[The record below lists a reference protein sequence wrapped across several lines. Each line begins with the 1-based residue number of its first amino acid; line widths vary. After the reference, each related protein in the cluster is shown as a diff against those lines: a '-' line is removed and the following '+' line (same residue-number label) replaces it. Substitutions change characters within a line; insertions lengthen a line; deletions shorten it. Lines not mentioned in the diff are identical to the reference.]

1 MTRMTDNDNDPK
13 TSEETPASA
22 GESTGPDQALKAAQD
37 ETAKWKNDYLY
48 LRADFDN
55 YRKNVLK
62 ERADLIK
69 YGCERLVGEL
79 LGFLDTM
86 DRALEMPITP
96 ENVGQFKTG
105 IEMTANELKNVLA
118 RFGVQECKTEGEP
131 FNPSEHEA
139 LTSEETDL
147 VAPGHV
153 FRVYRKAYKL
163 HDRLIRPAQVVVA
176 KAITPKEG

>member
-1 MTRMTDNDNDPK
+1 MDDNNDDQKPG
-13 TSEETPASA
+13 EETTGSASERSGA
-22 GESTGPDQALKAAQD
+22 DQDLRAALD
-37 ETAKWKNDYLY
+37 EAAKWKNDYLY

-62 ERADLIK
+62 DRADLIK
-69 YGCERLVGEL
+69 YGCERLVAEL

-86 DRALEMPITP
+86 ERALEMSITP
-96 ENVGQFKTG
+96 ENIVQFKTG
-105 IEMTANELKNVLA
+105 IEMTSNELKSVLS
-118 RFGVQECKTEGEP
+118 RFGVQECKAEGEP

-139 LTSEETDL
+139 LTNEETDL

-153 FRVYRKAYKL
+153 LRVYRKAYKL